1 MRYYPLCIDLKE
13 RTCLVVGGGKVGARK
28 AQGLLSAGATV
39 VVVSPQ
45 MDAVLEA
52 LGPHERLRLKRRDY
66 RPTDME
72 GVFLAF
78 AATDDGDLNRRIQRD
93 AIGCRVLCNIADRP
107 ELCDFILPAVVQ
119 QGDLTV
125 AITTMG
131 KSPALAKRLRRQL
144 ADQLG
149 PEYARLTE
157 LLGAIRR
164 HLLSKDH
171 DPEGHHRVLH
181 ALLDSNLLALL
192 RADRREEIDALLAA
206 TLGPGYRLANLLSAD
221 GATPPGDA
229 TTSAPDRQPP
239 EREGKRRQRPS
250 GRKTE

>member
-1 MRYYPLCIDLKE
+1 
-13 RTCLVVGGGKVGARK
+13 VGARK

-52 LGPHERLRLKRRDY
+52 LAPHERLRLKRRDY

-78 AATDDGDLNRRIQRD
+78 AATDDGDLNRRIQKD

-131 KSPALAKRLRRQL
+131 KSPALAKRLQRQL

-149 PEYARLTE
+149 PEYARLAE

-164 HLLSKDH
+164 RLLSKAH
-171 DPEGHHRVLH
+171 DPEGHRRVFH

-206 TLGPGYRLANLLSAD
+206 TLGPGYRLENLMAD
-221 GATPPGDA
+221 REPATPKVPPS
-229 TTSAPDRQPP
+229 SAP
-239 EREGKRRQRPS
+239 E
-250 GRKTE
+250 